1 MSLPTLTT
9 PRWTS
14 SHIVRWCAAQRNW
27 HKVHY
32 DLPFARDVE
41 GLPDLVINGA
51 FKQQLLVH
59 FLYEAFEGYA
69 WPWRLDF
76 RFQESDYVGHQ
87 LEVRGAISER
97 ESHGGLD
104 YVHVDAGIW
113 NVDRDVMTS
122 AARCVAILDPAGE
135 PVVEAPPDEAL
146 PPHLRLSEA
155 IATPEDDLPADLAAR
170 VGKEVEAARS
180 VAPVDLSRLLL
191 FADAVG
197 CIRPIHH
204 NAEAAAE
211 GPYER
216 VTAPPLFPPHGIEDP
231 AGRRKL
237 SEDPEA
243 DGTEG
248 SSEIGRHFRLRFG
261 LDATRTLN
269 GGNSVEIH
277 SLARVGE
284 HICAT
289 SRLAAV
295 KRRVGK
301 RSGSMMILQGLNH
314 YTADGGRPLLTER
327 QTAVCL

>member
-1 MSLPTLTT
+1 MALKALTT

-14 SHIVRWCAAQRNW
+14 SHVVRWCAAQHNW

-41 GLPDLVINGA
+41 GLPERVINGA

-59 FLYEAFEGYA
+59 FLCEAFDGRA

-76 RFQESDYVGHQ
+76 RFEEIDFVGQ
-87 LEVRGAISER
+87 RLEVRGTVEKRER
-97 ESHGGLD
+97 EDGLE

-113 NVDRDVMTS
+113 NLDHDVRSTT
-122 AARCVAILDPAGE
+122 ARCVVIVDPSGE
-135 PVVEAPPDEAL
+135 PVLAAPSPDAL
-146 PPHLRLSEA
+146 PQALRLSQEISEA
-155 IATPEDDLPADLAAR
+155 TRGVPEALGAR
-170 VGKEVEAARS
+170 LGSPVEVVRS
-180 VAPVDLSRLLL
+180 VVPVDLSRLRL
-191 FADAVG
+191 FAEAVG

-204 NAEAAAE
+204 DPAAAAD
-211 GPYER
+211 GPYQQ
-216 VTAPPLFPPHGIEDP
+216 VTAPPLFPPHGIENAPGTRD
-231 AGRRKL
+231 L
-237 SEDPEA
+237 SEDAEA

-248 SSEIGRHFRLRFG
+248 SAEIGRHFRLRFD
-261 LDATRTLN
+261 LDMTRTMN

-284 HICAT
+284 HICGT
-289 SRLAAV
+289 SRLAAA
-295 KRRVGK
+295 KHRVGK
-301 RSGSMMILQGLNH
+301 RAGPMLILQGLNS